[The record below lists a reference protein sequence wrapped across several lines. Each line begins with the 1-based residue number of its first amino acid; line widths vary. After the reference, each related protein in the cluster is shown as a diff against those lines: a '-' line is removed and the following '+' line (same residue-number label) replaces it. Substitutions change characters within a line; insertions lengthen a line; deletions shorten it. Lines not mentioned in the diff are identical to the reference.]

1 MVVLRDKLLQ
11 LVMNEQER
19 QRDLTKV
26 GLTIGAGD
34 YYRLLQQVVELQRSL
49 EAQRRKRRLYKP

>member
-19 QRDLTKV
+19 QRDLVKV